1 MNALSLIA
9 VVLQIVIGVK
19 DDGFLFMK
27 TVASVSDM
35 LHNCR
40 FILAI
45 IHFGSSLTRCM
56 ARTSAGDGDAPN

>member
-35 LHNCR
+35 LH
-40 FILAI
+40 
-45 IHFGSSLTRCM
+45 
-56 ARTSAGDGDAPN
+56 